1 MSAHGDSSL
10 EVELTGALYDL
21 SNARDEARE
30 EGFRLPSNAALQN
43 AEVLLREMYGIS
55 ARRFEVYPT
64 PDGEIAIDAPGGPGR
79 SVLLLCGS
87 EGGALC
93 LVNMSGRS
101 IERARY
107 STTRSC
113 PTASYV
119 RHWLNW
125 KLRVEQP
132 TVEARPSEIHSDR
145 LPQEAH
151 RGRPASGR
159 HLRRVGARKEDTRWM
174 IRQHLTKLA
183 IRGFRGLI
191 EHLELDGLGAFNLQV
206 GANDVGKT
214 SVLEGIFLLTGST
227 NLELPLRVN
236 LWRNYPVQEFDDLS
250 YLFHDQ
256 EVDTPIQLTAHSG
269 RARRSLSIS
278 AVYDHGPTEQPPVQG
293 APNGDSGR
301 LRGSEGGA
309 DSFSSSTPSRPR
321 ALQYESTV
329 ERPQREALQFRW
341 RAGCWGSG
349 KFELTKQNP
358 EMIIPA
364 RFLTPGPGYDSVHHR
379 RGGGQEE
386 ERRTHR
392 VPAHHQPPNRGG
404 GGKGGYG
411 LPGHRLGEDDA
422 AEHVRQRYGPFGHDS
437 LSLHSG
443 WQRHPAARG
452 CWSTAFTTRPWCRC
466 WKPFSSWPPAWS
478 SAEVFATTHS
488 HEVLKGLRQVL
499 REERCAGYRRGTNA
513 YALQKDQEGLV
524 RSYRYGYDQ
533 LDHCMA
539 KGLEI
544 L

>member
-1 MSAHGDSSL
+1 MDDS
-10 EVELTGALYDL
+10 
-21 SNARDEARE
+21 
-30 EGFRLPSNAALQN
+30 
-43 AEVLLREMYGIS
+43 
-55 ARRFEVYPT
+55 
-64 PDGEIAIDAPGGPGR
+64 
-79 SVLLLCGS
+79 
-87 EGGALC
+87 
-93 LVNMSGRS
+93 
-101 IERARY
+101 
-107 STTRSC
+107 
-113 PTASYV
+113 
-119 RHWLNW
+119 
-125 KLRVEQP
+125 
-132 TVEARPSEIHSDR
+132 
-145 LPQEAH
+145 
-151 RGRPASGR
+151 
-159 HLRRVGARKEDTRWM
+159 
-174 IRQHLTKLA
+174 QHLTKLA
-183 IRGFRGLI
+183 IRGFRGLSS
-191 EHLELDGLGAFNLQV
+191 LELDGLGAFNLLV

-329 ERPQREALQFRW
+329 ERPQREALQFSGEL
-341 RAGCWGSG
+341 AVGEG

-364 RFLTPGPGYDSVHHR
+364 RFLTPGPGYDSVVIGEVVVKKKSDELIEYLR
-379 RGGGQEE
+379 IINPRIAGVATRGDTAYLDIGLEKMMPLNMFGSGMVHSATILSHCILGGSAILLLEELEYGLHYQAMVPLLETLLKLATGGQ
-386 ERRTHR
+386 
-392 VPAHHQPPNRGG
+392 VQI
-404 GGKGGYG
+404 
-411 LPGHRLGEDDA
+411 
-422 AEHVRQRYGPFGHDS
+422 
-437 LSLHSG
+437 
-443 WQRHPAARG
+443 
-452 CWSTAFTTRPWCRC
+452 
-466 WKPFSSWPPAWS
+466 
-478 SAEVFATTHS
+478 FATTHS

-544 L
+544 R